1 MFCSFHL
8 LSEFVIRELTV
19 DHLFITGP
27 YKSILLIQE
36 DRSRTAVRERSAI

>member
-8 LSEFVIRELTV
+8 LSEFVTRELTV
-19 DHLFITGP
+19 DHLFVTRP

-36 DRSRTAVRERSAI
+36 DRSRAAVRKRSAI